1 MSFILVV
8 NDACLIKII
17 VKDVESLVNK
27 TVIDVENVD
36 EKSSVSAWTAAQ
48 LDVIVYQSKETKM
61 SWLSVLD

>member
-1 MSFILVV
+1 M